1 MTRNFLLLAVLA
13 LLVSPS
19 NLCAQSSQSKRAQ
32 TSQSKS
38 APTLHSVIRKG
49 SNTTYFELLRML
61 LPDLQF
67 DSDDSNS
74 ATAHRT
80 IPVRH
85 IAALG
90 NSKLPHGPDNEAEIL
105 QGSGNEAESLL
116 GDFAVTTFGARWLT
130 SNGRQILLLH
140 LDLPAEGANEG
151 TPYEGEATLLAA
163 FSVDP
168 TPKVLDVMDTKTD
181 RFTDFWEAQPVFQLN
196 SQNEAF
202 VVYSTHF
209 NAGESY
215 NDLQL
220 LFLDGERFKII
231 TSIFLLNTQ
240 GCAATFNETPH
251 FRAALDSRKY
261 PKIIVRVKVKK
272 ERDARE
278 CSRKT
283 PGYTKYYQ
291 GVFYWHGARQE
302 YQSNSPQLNT
312 LAKFNRARL

>member
-1 MTRNFLLLAVLA
+1 MTRNGILLAVLA
-13 LLVSPS
+13 LLLSPS
-19 NLCAQSSQSKRAQ
+19 NPGAQ

-38 APTLHSVIRKG
+38 TPTLRSVIRKG

-61 LPDLQF
+61 LPDSQF
-67 DSDDSNS
+67 DSGDSNS

-85 IAALG
+85 IA
-90 NSKLPHGPDNEAEIL
+90 D
-105 QGSGNEAESLL
+105 NEAESLK
-116 GDFAVTTFGARWLT
+116 GDFAVTVFETRWLM
-130 SNGRQILLLH
+130 SDGRQILLLH
-140 LDLPAEGANEG
+140 LDLSADGANEG

-168 TPKVLDVMDTKTD
+168 TPKVLDVMDIKTD
-181 RFTDFWEAQPVFQLN
+181 RFTDFWEAQPAFQLN
-196 SQNEAF
+196 SQNEAV

-220 LFLDGERFKII
+220 LFLDGERLKTI

-240 GCAATFNETPH
+240 GCAATFNEIPY
-251 FRAALDSRKY
+251 FRAVLDGRKY

-272 ERDARE
+272 EPDTEE
-278 CSRKT
+278 CNRKT

-291 GVFYWHGARQE
+291 GVFYWHGVKGK
-302 YQSNSPQLNT
+302 YQSNSPQLNA
-312 LAKFNRARL
+312 LEKFNRERL